1 MKKDQKT
8 NKQLA
13 SEMKTTS
20 RQIAKSRKRGWIWI
34 FTSSLNDKVKY
45 TAPPAVHL
53 P

>member
-20 RQIAKSRKRGWIWI
+20 RQISKSRKRGWIWVDD
-34 FTSSLNDKVKY
+34 NKVKF
-45 TAPPAVHL
+45 TAPSAVHL